1 MTAAVTV
8 LFLGGLGRSGTTL
21 IERVLARADGVHA
34 VGELVFLWERAL
46 AANERCGCGEPFD
59 ACPFWQAVGKR
70 AFGGWDRVDPVAMRA
85 LQARVDRNRFL
96 PLMAAPW
103 LSRRYRASL
112 ERYAG
117 VLARIYA
124 AVAEETGAAVL
135 VDSSKH
141 ASTAALLRHVP
152 GVDARVVQVVRDPR
166 GVAYSWSKVVERPDA
181 TGETSSTMARLGSVR
196 VAARWLLYDVLLE
209 VVRRPRTQG
218 RFRYEDFVA
227 DPPGAVGRLLAFAG
241 LSAVAGVDMRG
252 GAFGVGGATVELEPD
267 HTVAGNPL
275 RFRVGTTEIRSDD
288 EWRERL
294 PRRDHR
300 IVSLVTWPLRAV
312 YGYR

>member
-1 MTAAVTV
+1 
-8 LFLGGLGRSGTTL
+8 
-21 IERVLARADGVHA
+21 VLARADGVHA
-34 VGELVFLWERAL
+34 LGELVFVWERAL
-46 AANERCGCGEPFD
+46 AGNERCGCGEPFD
-59 ACPFWQAVGKR
+59 ACPFWHAVGKR
-70 AFGGWDRVDPVAMRA
+70 AFGGWDRVDPGAMRA

-103 LSRRYRASL
+103 LSRRFRAGL

-117 VLARIYA
+117 VLATLYT
-124 AVAEETGAAVL
+124 AVAEESGSTVL

-152 GVDARVVQVVRDPR
+152 AVDVRVVQVVRDPR

-181 TGETSSTMARLGSVR
+181 TSGPSTMARLGAAR

-209 VVRRPRTQG
+209 LVRRPRRGG
-218 RFRYEDFVA
+218 RLRYEDFVA
-227 DPPGAVGRLLAFAG
+227 DPRGAVERLLAFAG
-241 LSAVAGVDMRG
+241 SPASAPDMRDG
-252 GAFGVGGATVELEPD
+252 SVVLEPD

-275 RFRVGTTEIRSDD
+275 RFRVGATDIRADE
-288 EWRERL
+288 EWRDRL
-294 PRRDHR
+294 PRRDLR
-300 IVSLVTWPLRAV
+300 IVSVLTWPLRAA

>member
-1 MTAAVTV
+1 MTATVTV

-21 IERVLARADGVHA
+21 IERVLARAGGVHA
-34 VGELVFLWERAL
+34 LGELVFLWERAL
-46 AANERCGCGEPFD
+46 GANERCGCGEPFD
-59 ACPFWQAVGKR
+59 ACAFWQAVGKR
-70 AFGGWDRVDPVAMRA
+70 AFGGWDRVDPGAMRS

-96 PLMAAPW
+96 PLMTAPW
-103 LSRRYRASL
+103 LSPRYRASL

-117 VLARIYA
+117 VLGKIYA

-166 GVAYSWSKVVERPDA
+166 GVAYSWSKVVERPDV
-181 TGETSSTMARLGSVR
+181 TSGPSTMARLGSGR
-196 VAARWLLYDVLLE
+196 VAVRWLLYAVLLE
-209 VVRRPRTQG
+209 LVRRPRP
-218 RFRYEDFVA
+218 RVRLRYEDFAA
-227 DPPGAVGRLLAFAG
+227 DPGGAVERLLAFAG
-241 LSAVAGVDMRG
+241 VPPAAVVDG
-252 GAFGVGGATVELEPD
+252 GTVVLEPD
-267 HTVAGNPL
+267 HTVAGNPM
-275 RFRVGTTEIRSDD
+275 RFRVGEIEIRRDD

-300 IVSLVTWPLRAV
+300 IVSLVTWPLRAA